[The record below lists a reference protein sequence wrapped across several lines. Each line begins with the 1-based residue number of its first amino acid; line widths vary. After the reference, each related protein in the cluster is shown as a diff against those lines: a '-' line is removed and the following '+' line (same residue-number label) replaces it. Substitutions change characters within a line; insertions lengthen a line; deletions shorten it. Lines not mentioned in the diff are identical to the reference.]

1 MSRTLFQ
8 NSQIAFL
15 KMSALQRVLWARSLS
30 PLVRRGDIRGGRRLV
45 PAQLVI
51 SRRFRQI
58 GLFLEMICQGLGQI
72 SDRVYQIAR
81 TVGQTVQHAR
91 GLGGVKDRRR

>member
-58 GLFLEMICQGLGQI
+58 GLFLEMICQGLGQKLVFDPALVVPDGTKPLEDGAI
-72 SDRVYQIAR
+72 
-81 TVGQTVQHAR
+81 
-91 GLGGVKDRRR
+91 L